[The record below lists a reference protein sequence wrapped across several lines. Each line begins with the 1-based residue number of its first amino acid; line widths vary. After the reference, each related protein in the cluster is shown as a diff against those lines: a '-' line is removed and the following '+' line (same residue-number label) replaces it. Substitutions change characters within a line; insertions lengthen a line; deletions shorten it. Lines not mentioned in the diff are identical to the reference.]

1 LAAVTTRQDG
11 VVLPE
16 LKLFA
21 DYHQV
26 SVFDEGSATDLG
38 EAWTDQAF
46 SDRLAVGVDAVA
58 VGTEVNVYVL
68 VSVEVL
74 TSRPPDD
81 DTSFD
86 HVVEASLRSDSGRL
100 VVMGCT
106 DYEPEAAR
114 FDVPTGWLRL
124 RVAKSNLDQAYA
136 LDIDS
141 AKVPETM
148 ERIRIQVWP
157 AEPVESVVVK
167 RWSAPDS

>member
-1 LAAVTTRQDG
+1 VGQDG
-11 VVLPE
+11 VVLAE

-21 DYHQV
+21 DYRQLH
-26 SVFDEGSATDLG
+26 VFDEGSTTDLG
-38 EAWTDQAF
+38 EAWTDRAV
-46 SDRLAVGVDAVA
+46 SDRLAVGAGAVA
-58 VGTEVNVYVL
+58 VGTEVNVNVL

-74 TSRPPDD
+74 NSRPVDD
-81 DTSFD
+81 DASFD
-86 HVVEASLRSDSGRL
+86 HVVEASLRSESGRL

-114 FDVPTGWLRL
+114 FDVPPGWLRL

-141 AKVPETM
+141 DEVLETM

-157 AEPVESVVVK
+157 AGPVESVVVK
-167 RWSAPDS
+167 RWSEPGA